1 MAVTADRRIP
11 INGAVVVAT
20 VFLAALTIKDWQ
32 EIAGVRIVST
42 VLPLLFLYLL
52 GRVSCPIVVPRQ
64 VVYVLTA
71 ECLVIPAISVFS
83 KRTVSLYELYL
94 PWSAISAVIFIV
106 FFRRFV
112 SPDLEKIGELY
123 YKALLAVCLLSF
135 AFTSKTTWFGAYAIA
150 SPSDFSTFFA
160 LQISLAV
167 PFVLFKGRNWVIA
180 LFLTTLWF
188 LFSRLSFA
196 MSVFA
201 LLIQRLRIVSLRSFV
216 ASIAVAAGTAVAA
229 ILLSQTS
236 LGMEFADKLL
246 NTSSSLLGP
255 GGETVSR
262 LNPSDLGRLAY
273 IVTTIEA
280 ITTSSFF
287 LGHGIRT
294 NHELIAA
301 NFDPTVWSLD
311 DSFSQGAVHN
321 VYLEVFSD
329 CGVVVLFGFLVV
341 MYFIVN
347 RLRRRGRRDPI
358 FLASA
363 LFFLSYLFEGNYVTF
378 FFQFFLIY
386 FVWTAAVQPDKNEKA
401 PHMTLNGGSIGN

>member
-1 MAVTADRRIP
+1 MP
-11 INGAVVVAT
+11 INGAVLLAT
-20 VFLAALTIKDWQ
+20 LYLAALTVKDWQ

-42 VLPLLFLYLL
+42 VIPSLFLLFLW
-52 GRVSCPIVVPRQ
+52 RVSCPIIVPRPVLY
-64 VVYVLTA
+64 VVAA
-71 ECLVIPAISVFS
+71 ECFVLPAVSVFS
-83 KRTVSLYELYL
+83 KRAVSFYELYL
-94 PWSAISAVIFIV
+94 PWTAMSAAISIV

-112 SPDLEKIGELY
+112 STDLEKIGELY
-123 YKALLAVCLLSF
+123 AKALIAVCLLSF

-167 PFVLFKGRNWVIA
+167 PFALFSGGNWVIA
-180 LFLTTLWF
+180 LFMTTLWF

-196 MSVFA
+196 MSVLA
-201 LLIQRLRIVSLRSFV
+201 LLLQRLRIVSLRSLV
-216 ASIAVAAGTAVAA
+216 ASVAVAGGAVVVA
-229 ILLSQTS
+229 ILLLQTS
-236 LGMEFADKLL
+236 LGMELADKLL
-246 NTSSSLLGP
+246 NTSSSLLGT
-255 GGETVSR
+255 GGETAST

-280 ITTSSFF
+280 VTMSSFF

-301 NFDPTVWSLD
+301 NFDPTVWNLD

-329 CGVVVLFGFLVV
+329 CGVVVLLGLLALMF
-341 MYFIVN
+341 FIIN

-358 FLASA
+358 FLASV

-386 FVWTAAVQPDKNEKA
+386 FVWAASVQPDKKENG
-401 PHMTLNGGSIGN
+401 PRINLNAGSIGN